1 MPLQFY
7 HSLISNPLVYV
18 DLEICQLMVYE
29 EENLLLFTLPR
40 LIFQSVLDSDEI
52 VLEWINSLSD
62 VSQNLLVFL

>member
-40 LIFQSVLDSDEI
+40 LIFQSVLDCDEI